1 MCLWCISAIGGGW
14 WIMYPSPSSLAHSL
28 TERGGQKVRNF
39 RAFQSPSNII
49 NPPRMQ
55 KWNLPT
61 IDLESNM
68 ILDVLFKY
76 HKSRVLFIKWSQF
89 FLGSAVN
96 LFKNE
101 FAPSE
106 SADKKGASTPMGE
119 SSEDVI
125 REEEIAK
132 VSILTYLKS
141 DQQQGYLVNRFLL
154 LPPVIIIRLQMC
166 EVVTSSAPSLSSD
179 RVKILCHR

>member
-61 IDLESNM
+61 IDLESYI
-68 ILDVLFKY
+68 ILDVLVKY

-89 FLGSAVN
+89 FGRSAVN

-141 DQQQGYLVNRFLL
+141 DQQQGYLVKRFLL
-154 LPPVIIIRLQMC
+154 L
-166 EVVTSSAPSLSSD
+166 SL
-179 RVKILCHR
+179 L

>member
-1 MCLWCISAIGGGW
+1 
-14 WIMYPSPSSLAHSL
+14 MYWSNTTKVEYSLLSEA
-28 TERGGQKVRNF
+28 N
-39 RAFQSPSNII
+39 
-49 NPPRMQ
+49 
-55 KWNLPT
+55 
-61 IDLESNM
+61 
-68 ILDVLFKY
+68 
-76 HKSRVLFIKWSQF
+76 

-132 VSILTYLKS
+132 GSILTYLKS
-141 DQQQGYLVNRFLL
+141 DQQQGYLVKRFLL
-154 LPPVIIIRLQMC
+154 LPL
-166 EVVTSSAPSLSSD
+166 L
-179 RVKILCHR
+179 

>member
-14 WIMYPSPSSLAHSL
+14 WIMYPSPSSPAHSL

-49 NPPRMQ
+49 YPPRMQ
-55 KWNLPT
+55 EWNVPT
-61 IDLESNM
+61 IDLESYM
-68 ILDVLFKY
+68 ILDVLVKY
-76 HKSRVLFIKWSQF
+76 HKSRVLLIKWSHF
-89 FLGSAVN
+89 FGSVVN
-96 LFKNE
+96 LFKNK

-106 SADKKGASTPMGE
+106 SADTKGASTPMGE

-132 VSILTYLKS
+132 VSISTIISSLINSKATWWIGFFS
-141 DQQQGYLVNRFLL
+141 C
-154 LPPVIIIRLQMC
+154 PIIIIHMQRC
-166 EVVTSSAPSLSSD
+166 DVITSSA
-179 RVKILCHR
+179 KK

>member
-1 MCLWCISAIGGGW
+1 M
-14 WIMYPSPSSLAHSL
+14 
-28 TERGGQKVRNF
+28 
-39 RAFQSPSNII
+39 
-49 NPPRMQ
+49 
-55 KWNLPT
+55 
-61 IDLESNM
+61 
-68 ILDVLFKY
+68 
-76 HKSRVLFIKWSQF
+76 
-89 FLGSAVN
+89 GSAVN

-141 DQQQGYLVNRFLL
+141 DQ
-154 LPPVIIIRLQMC
+154 
-166 EVVTSSAPSLSSD
+166 
-179 RVKILCHR
+179 

>member
-61 IDLESNM
+61 IDLESCI

-76 HKSRVLFIKWSQF
+76 HKSRVLLIKWSQF
-89 FLGSAVN
+89 FGGSAAN

-141 DQQQGYLVNRFLL
+141 DQQQGYLVKRFLL
-154 LPPVIIIRLQMC
+154 LPL
-166 EVVTSSAPSLSSD
+166 L
-179 RVKILCHR
+179 